1 MNETERKAYLEQFN
15 RRTHVLGR
23 IVSAITLVLL
33 VGAPFLIGTFLGAM
47 PDMGAVAKG
56 FLSVGLVWTVSSVAE
71 FLIYTP
77 MLGAGG
83 GYLAFITGNLI
94 NMKIPCAVNAR
105 DIVGTKTGTAENEII
120 STLSIAT
127 SSLVTIVVLALG
139 VALLV
144 PLQPVLQSPVLQPAF
159 ANVVPALFGA
169 MAYQYFRKNVQV
181 AVAPLVVMSLLFM
194 LVPSL
199 TAAPPTSVPD
209 TDVMVQPSAF
219 AGRTKSLSR
228 TGSALLVLFRA
239 TVKASSLPGIFAV
252 TS

>member
-47 PDMGAVAKG
+47 PDLGAIGKG
-56 FLSVGLVWTVSSVAE
+56 FLSVGLVWAVSSVAE

-105 DIVGTKTGTAENEII
+105 DIAGTKTGTAENEII

-169 MAYQYFRKNVQV
+169 MAYKYFRGNMKI
-181 AVAPLVVMSLLFM
+181 AAAPLFIMSMLFVF
-194 LVPSL
+194 VPSL
-199 TAAPPTSVPD
+199 TASTSF
-209 TDVMVQPSAF
+209 MIIPSGAM
-219 AGRTKSLSR
+219 AIGIAYMMYKR
-228 TGSALLVLFRA
+228 GA
-239 TVKASSLPGIFAV
+239 KA
-252 TS
+252 